1 MKIISLIITLSF
13 PKKLE
18 FKSID
23 FFSIIDV
30 NDDRSAFKK
39 LEENIIKNNIF
50 IM

>member
-13 PKKLE
+13 PKKLK
-18 FKSID
+18 FKSND

-30 NDDRSAFKK
+30 KEDKSTFKK

>member
-1 MKIISLIITLSF
+1 MKILSLIITLSF
-13 PKKLE
+13 PKKLK
-18 FKSID
+18 FKGNV

-30 NDDRSAFKK
+30 KEDKSTFKK